1 MQIYVSGSVLR
12 SGDGSIDHPFK
23 TIQEA
28 AQAAKAGDTVFVAPG
43 IYREWVKPA
52 NSGMTGYN
60 ISARHVGK
68 RSSPAQSAFR
78 GGRALRTYGV
88 SGFQTA
94 SLGITIPISMKS
106 EGTGSSLL
114 NTIHTQAIYI

>member
-28 AQAAKAGDTVFVAPG
+28 ARVAKAGDTVFVAPG

-52 NSGMTGYN
+52 NSGT
-60 ISARHVGK
+60 
-68 RSSPAQSAFR
+68 
-78 GGRALRTYGV
+78 
-88 SGFQTA
+88 
-94 SLGITIPISMKS
+94 
-106 EGTGSSLL
+106 E
-114 NTIHTQAIYI
+114 